1 MIVAAVATI
10 VIPIGVK
17 GAAKN
22 SRSVAIAAVVSAF
35 AIGLYSFIG
44 SPAAVTAEYG
54 HASSSRTST
63 PPASTGK
70 TSISVGSVASMV
82 DGLRSR
88 LDRQPDDADGWV
100 LLAKSYQHLGR
111 HQEAA
116 SAYESARA
124 LGKVDPML
132 EKTITLVG
140 QATEDSAATPG
151 PAVRGRISLSRKA
164 ALLVRPEDT
173 VFVFAKADA
182 GQPMPLV
189 ALRKTV
195 ADLPL
200 DFALTDDM
208 AMMPDASLADFD
220 KVVVIARVSRSG
232 RAKDVLA
239 GLEIS
244 SDPVSPLAG
253 DFIELQISPDPA
265 LRFIDRGPSE

>member
-1 MIVAAVATI
+1 
-10 VIPIGVK
+10 
-17 GAAKN
+17 
-22 SRSVAIAAVVSAF
+22 
-35 AIGLYSFIG
+35 
-44 SPAAVTAEYG
+44 
-54 HASSSRTST
+54 
-63 PPASTGK
+63 
-70 TSISVGSVASMV
+70 
-82 DGLRSR
+82 
-88 LDRQPDDADGWV
+88 
-100 LLAKSYQHLGR
+100 
-111 HQEAA
+111 
-116 SAYESARA
+116 
-124 LGKVDPML
+124 
-132 EKTITLVG
+132 
-140 QATEDSAATPG
+140 
-151 PAVRGRISLSRKA
+151 
-164 ALLVRPEDT
+164 
-173 VFVFAKADA
+173 
-182 GQPMPLV
+182 MPLV